1 MATKLDKDITRESK
15 VKFDDREIMVTLT
28 EDQKI
33 SFKLKGLKSGKL
45 DISIEELYHM
55 LNGSEPN
62 EEKPKKGSINVQSK
76 PKKGKNNPMISLHD
90 LRTYNA
96 ISALDYPTIVKFEAI
111 IKNLM
116 DNYPEK
122 YGKYRKP

>member
-1 MATKLDKDITRESK
+1 MATKLDKDITRETK

-33 SFKLKGLKSGKL
+33 SFKLKGMRSGKL

-62 EEKPKKGSINVQSK
+62 EEKPKKGSISVQSK

-96 ISALDYPTIVKFEAI
+96 ISALDYPTIVKFEGI